1 MPRQRSFG
9 KSPVRID
16 DEARFLRSWVER
28 PLVTGSVT
36 PSGKML
42 ARTMASYLDPAAPGQ
57 VIELGPGTGPVTEAI
72 LRRGVSEDRL
82 VLIEFNEG
90 FCRLLAKRFPAAVVL
105 QGDAYNF
112 PSLLAGCLNG
122 PAAATVS
129 SLPLFTKPLPMRM
142 KLLNDAF
149 GLMDSGSPF
158 IQFTYSPVS
167 PIPKSASYA
176 SQPSGRV
183 WWNLP
188 PARVWAYRRHEAE
201 TATEAGS

>member
-1 MPRQRSFG
+1 MPRQRPFG

-28 PLVTGSVT
+28 PLVTGAVT

-42 ARTMASYLDPAAPGQ
+42 ARTMASYLDPAVSGP

-72 LRRGVSEDRL
+72 LRRGVPEEQL
-82 VLIEFNEG
+82 ILIEFNAD
-90 FCRLLAKRFPAAVVL
+90 FCRLLGKRFPAATVL
-105 QGDAYNF
+105 QGDAYNV
-112 PSLLAGCLNG
+112 PELLAGRSEG
-122 PAAATVS
+122 AAAAIVS
-129 SLPLFTKPLPMRM
+129 SLPLFTKPLPVRM

-149 GLMDSGSPF
+149 GLMQNGAPF
-158 IQFTYSPVS
+158 VQFTYSPVS
-167 PIPKSASYA
+167 PIPKSDAYT

-188 PARVWAYRRHEAE
+188 PARVWAYRRQA
-201 TATEAGS
+201 ASADASS